1 MADLLFI
8 AVTIAFFGL
17 ALVLVRACDRI
28 IGPDPDPQP
37 ASEAGSE
44 VASEP
49 GSEPS
54 RGDSVSVPAGATA
67 GEVEA

>member
-28 IGPDPDPQP
+28 IGPDPAPDPQP
-37 ASEAGSE
+37 DPRRGVEVPSEAG
-44 VASEP
+44 A
-49 GSEPS
+49 
-54 RGDSVSVPAGATA
+54 
-67 GEVEA
+67 